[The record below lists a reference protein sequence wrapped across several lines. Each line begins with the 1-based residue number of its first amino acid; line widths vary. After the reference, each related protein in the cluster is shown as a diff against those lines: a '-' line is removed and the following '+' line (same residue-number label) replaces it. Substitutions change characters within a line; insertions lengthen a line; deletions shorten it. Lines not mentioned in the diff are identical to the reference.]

1 MSEDK
6 VILELC
12 DRFGVGV
19 EKLIPQVIQHGQT
32 SSGIALTFSV
42 IGFVIFAAIF
52 ICMFFI
58 RRKADSYSTL
68 EGVCDLFMIIGGMI
82 IFVLLI
88 CIVCNSYDHYMWM
101 HSPRIMAIKY
111 ILSSIGGN

>member
-1 MSEDK
+1 MDK

-12 DRFGVGV
+12 DKFGVGV
-19 EKLIPQVIQHGQT
+19 EKLIPQVIQHGQI
-32 SSGIALTFSV
+32 SSGVAVKVSV
-42 IGFVIFAAIF
+42 ICAVVLTAI
-52 ICMFFI
+52 IVGLFFI
-58 RRKADSYSTL
+58 RQRADSFSTL
-68 EGVCDLFMIIGGMI
+68 ENICDMFMIIGGII

-88 CIVCNSYDHYMWM
+88 CIMYNGYNHYMWM

>member
-1 MSEDK
+1 MDK

-12 DRFGVGV
+12 DKFGVTV
-19 EKLIPQVIQHGQT
+19 EKLIPQVIVHGQT
-32 SSGIALTFSV
+32 SSGIALKISITL
-42 IGFVIFAAIF
+42 FVIFAAIF
-52 ICMFFI
+52 ICLFFV

-68 EGVCDLFMIIGGMI
+68 ESVCDMFMIIGGMI
-82 IFVLLI
+82 IFVSLI
-88 CIVCNSYDHYMWM
+88 CIMCNAYNHYMWM